1 MREFIRKK
9 LRKLFYW
16 TMKTTYTFATCGDNV
31 KLGRFFYVNA
41 PHKLYLGNHIY
52 IGPHATLNSIGGI
65 KIQNGT
71 CIGPYLHI
79 YSADHRYFDGQAL
92 PYDQDE
98 LLKPVE
104 IGENVWIGGD
114 VIILPGVTIGEGA
127 VVGAGSLVT
136 KDVPPGHIVAG
147 HPARTIKQRDQ
158 QHYTSLKSHQR
169 IFRKMIHE
177 KTMPDDIAPGI
188 FQRKEIGSLPSHWQH
203 DARPEDRLRKYSA

>member
-1 MREFIRKK
+1 MKEFIQKK
-9 LRKLFYW
+9 FQKILKW

-31 KLGRFFYVNA
+31 KLGRYFYTNS
-41 PHKLYLGNHIY
+41 PDKLYLGNHIY
-52 IGPHATLNSIGGI
+52 IGNHAALYSQGGI
-65 KIQNGT
+65 RIQDGT

-147 HPARTIKQRDQ
+147 HPARTIKQRDK
-158 QHYTSLKSHQR
+158 QHYTSLQSQQR
-169 IFRKMIHE
+169 IFRKMIYE
-177 KTMPDDIAPGI
+177 KTIPDDIAPGI
-188 FQRKEIGSLPSHWQH
+188 FQRKEIGSVPSHWQNE
-203 DARPEDRLRKYSA
+203 ARAEDLLRRYSA